1 MDSFQIIGIIIIVGL
16 IFYLVNYFNKNNNI
30 ENFTN
35 LTGTNA
41 KISSDGIANAAS
53 QQSDIILVSKYKAD
67 YDTLIPN
74 LKQYIGNNIIQLMLQ
89 LDPAQ
94 TTVND
99 ANLAIFQNINTLQTS
114 YDNMDKILTYID
126 NTSSSKT
133 YF

>member
-67 YDTLIPN
+67 YETLIPN